1 MEPRRNGGTLAVAI
15 LLIGIGL
22 FFLLVNTNVVRVS
35 IGQLWPA
42 IPALIGAALL
52 VQFFTGGMRDPGLV
66 TGGTIFLL
74 TGLFFFLFT
83 LGVTIEPF
91 GRVNWGD
98 MAVLWPAMPTI
109 IGVALLIQW
118 LVGGLRD
125 HGLLIPVTIFFLIGL
140 GGFAFTLRGIP
151 AFSILIDYWPALL
164 IVIGLIVLVR
174 SLRRPQS
181 SQ

>member
-1 MEPRRNGGTLAVAI
+1 MQPRRNGGTLVVAF

-22 FFLLVNTNVVRVS
+22 FFLLVNTNIVRVS

-42 IPALIGAALL
+42 IPTLIGAALL
-52 VQFFTGGMRDPGLV
+52 VQFFAGGMRDPGLV

-74 TGLFFFLFT
+74 IGLFFFLFT

-91 GRVNWGD
+91 GQITWSD
-98 MAVLWPAMPTI
+98 MSVLWPAIPTI
-109 IGVALLIQW
+109 IGIALLMQW
-118 LVGGLRD
+118 LFGGLRD
-125 HGLLIPVTIFFLIGL
+125 HGLLIPVAIFLLIGL

-151 AFSILIDYWPALL
+151 VFSTLVDYWPVLL
-164 IVIGLIVLVR
+164 IAIGLIVLVR

-181 SQ
+181 SP